1 MTTMELLPMNE
12 FYVLKII
19 QIEGPEWNWFTGY
32 LPYLRVFYPKV
43 YDSQNGDFL
52 DEKILETV
60 KQTLP
65 KSYLRFS
72 EKILFKGQLDDR
84 LRTLEGGSRK
94 IVTIQFFP
102 LIPYEQAP
110 TMLGRQFTA
119 YPVNFD
125 MRLLFNEG
133 NEKKHN
139 ILDFF
144 ICNLPYDKIDN
155 IVQTIK
161 PI

>member
-1 MTTMELLPMNE
+1 MTTIEFLPMNE
-12 FYVLKII
+12 FSVLKVI

-32 LPYLRVFYPKV
+32 LPYLRTFNHKV
-43 YDSQNGDFL
+43 YDSQKGDYL

-65 KSYLRFS
+65 KSFLRFS
-72 EKILFKGQLDDR
+72 EEILFKGQLDDR

-94 IVTIQFFP
+94 NVTIQFFP

-110 TMLGRQFTA
+110 TILGRQFAA
-119 YPVNFD
+119 YPIGFD
-125 MRLLFNEG
+125 MRLLFKEG
-133 NEKKHN
+133 SEKKHN

-144 ICNLPYDKIDN
+144 LCNLPFDKIDD
-155 IVQTIK
+155 IVKTIK